1 MPSEA
6 AKEDELLQGIY
17 QDIQPSLE
25 GVEAREFKPW
35 HKPRKQYIRLRQWC
49 AIVRWLIRKVG
60 MQQGDSLRYLGLPG
74 EDLLDIRKSSRRV
87 RAGRDKGEV
96 PGIRQHHEA
105 LKRRV
110 RVPPFRT

>member
-6 AKEDELLQGIY
+6 AKEDEFVARHLPGY
-17 QDIQPSLE
+17 SAALE

-74 EDLLDIRKSSRRV
+74 EDLLDIRSLRGVCERD
-87 RAGRDKGEV
+87 GDKGEI
-96 PGIRQHHEA
+96 PGI
-105 LKRRV
+105 
-110 RVPPFRT
+110 